1 MPIYSN
7 YAVVI
12 DFVGEANILY
22 VNIETTNNQC
32 INPIVLKMAS
42 FLCEED
48 SGT

>member
-12 DFVGEANILY
+12 DFIGEANILY

-32 INPIVLKMAS
+32 INPIVLKNR
-42 FLCEED
+42 FIFCEKD